1 MAAPGFW
8 DDPAAAQKVAQ
19 EVDGLRDETEG
30 FRKLEQKTEDLATL
44 WEMATEE
51 QDDSYLKEIEE
62 ILTAAQT
69 ELAHLEIGMLLCEEY
84 DKNNAIF
91 LVFFLS
97 QKVPFLRDF
106 KIQKELLFAILI
118 KMNVANNEV
127 VYLFL

>member
-1 MAAPGFW
+1 MI
-8 DDPAAAQKVAQ
+8 
-19 EVDGLRDETEG
+19 
-30 FRKLEQKTEDLATL
+30 LA
-44 WEMATEE
+44 
-51 QDDSYLKEIEE
+51 K
-62 ILTAAQT
+62 
-69 ELAHLEIGMLLCEEY
+69 Y

-97 QKVPFLRDF
+97 QKVPFLRYF